1 MHVFFRL
8 ETWTTRV
15 ALTGAIVTLI
25 AAAALAFFQVV
36 TRFVFDQPST
46 WSEVLTRSAMIWSV
60 FLGAAPAF
68 RGGSMIAMEI
78 VQRVL
83 PGLWGK
89 ALNLFANGL
98 SLVFFSI
105 LFWQG
110 IGMTRRVAGQA
121 LAAVEIS
128 ISWVYAALPV
138 GSAFA
143 IIAILACIGRE
154 LLRVDDPDARGETAD
169 HAPV

>member
-1 MHVFFRL
+1 MHGFFRL

-15 ALTGAIVTLI
+15 ALTGAILSLV
-25 AAAALAFFQVV
+25 AAASLAFFQVV

-68 RGGSMIAMEI
+68 RSGSMIAMEI
-78 VQRVL
+78 VQRIL
-83 PGLWGK
+83 PGRWGT
-89 ALNLFANGL
+89 ALNLLANGL

-121 LAAVEIS
+121 LAALEIS

-143 IIAILACIGRE
+143 VIAILACIGRE
-154 LLRVDDPDARGETAD
+154 LRRVDHPDEDREAVD
-169 HAPV
+169 HATV